1 MEQLYAGISKP
12 AHRWRTLTKA
22 FAPPLARVTRRA
34 DSRSLLPALLA
45 TALLTL
51 LSACS
56 HRHPAPPPATAPALT
71 ESAPPSGSVSEADR
85 RFAADHA
92 PIETLHGMASWYG
105 PQYNH
110 HRAANG
116 QVYDQN
122 AVTAA
127 HRTLPLNTLVRV
139 TNEKT
144 GQSALLYITDRGP
157 FVPGRILDLSRAA
170 ARKTGVYL
178 AGVAPVRIDVLRAP
192 ESLTEGGRWAVQI
205 GAFAH
210 TGKALRLKRNL
221 LHRYP
226 DAQVIDF
233 AGPTGHWVRIRPA
246 GEGRQAAESIL
257 RHTHPAEGNA
267 YLVRLN

>member
-1 MEQLYAGISKP
+1 MV
-12 AHRWRTLTKA
+12 RLTASALKA
-22 FAPPLARVTRRA
+22 FLHRRPEYARRRGPRSISAAQLA
-34 DSRSLLPALLA
+34 SLLAAALL
-45 TALLTL
+45 LNG
-51 LSACS
+51 CS
-56 HRHPAPPPATAPALT
+56 HHHRASQAATAPSLLT
-71 ESAPPSGSVSEADR
+71 QQSEENPAGTVTQADE
-85 RFAADHA
+85 RFARHHE
-92 PIETLHGMASWYG
+92 PLETLHGLASWYG

-110 HRAANG
+110 RRAANG

-139 TNEKT
+139 TNEKS
-144 GQSALLYITDRGP
+144 GQSALMYITDRGP

-170 ARKTGVYL
+170 AKRTGVYL
-178 AGVAPVRIDVLRAP
+178 AGVAPVRIDVLRSP
-192 ESLTEGGRWAVQI
+192 ESLVEGGHWAVQI

-210 TGKALRLKRNL
+210 TGKALRLKRKL
-221 LHRYP
+221 LRRYP
-226 DAQVIDF
+226 GAQIIDF

-246 GEGRQAAESIL
+246 DQQRAAAESIL

>member
-1 MEQLYAGISKP
+1 MVRLATSV
-12 AHRWRTLTKA
+12 TKVRSR
-22 FAPPLARVTRRA
+22 PLVNSTRRA
-34 DSRSLLPALLA
+34 RLRSLPTVLLA

-56 HRHPAPPPATAPALT
+56 HHHRASQAATAPAIA
-71 ESAPPSGSVSEADR
+71 APTQQPAGVVSPEDQ
-85 RFAADHA
+85 RFARHHE
-92 PIETLHGMASWYG
+92 PLETLHGLASWYG

-110 HRAANG
+110 RRAANG

-144 GQSALLYITDRGP
+144 GQSTLLYITDRGP

-170 ARKTGVYL
+170 AKQTGVYL
-178 AGVAPVRIDVLRAP
+178 AGVAPVRIDVLRSP
-192 ESLTEGGRWAVQI
+192 ESLTEGGHWAVQI
-205 GAFAH
+205 GAFSH

-226 DAQVIDF
+226 NAQVIDF

-246 GEGRQAAESIL
+246 DQQRATAESIL
-257 RHTHPAEGNA
+257 RHTHPAEGAA

>member
-1 MEQLYAGISKP
+1 MECLTAIISS
-12 AHRWRTLTKA
+12 TDSQIS
-22 FAPPLARVTRRA
+22 APSSARVTRPTRHRRLSA
-34 DSRSLLPALLA
+34 AVLA

-56 HRHPAPPPATAPALT
+56 HHHAAPPSATAPAAT
-71 ESAPPSGSVSEADR
+71 ESAPATGSVSEADR
-85 RFAADHA
+85 QFAADHA

-144 GQSALLYITDRGP
+144 GQSALMYITDRGP

-221 LHRYP
+221 LHHYP

-246 GEGRQAAESIL
+246 GEGRAAAESIL
-257 RHTHPAEGNA
+257 RHTHPAEGTA

>member
-1 MEQLYAGISKP
+1 MISVLSGCAHPHKAP
-12 AHRWRTLTKA
+12 AN
-22 FAPPLARVTRRA
+22 
-34 DSRSLLPALLA
+34 
-45 TALLTL
+45 
-51 LSACS
+51 
-56 HRHPAPPPATAPALT
+56 ATAP
-71 ESAPPSGSVSEADR
+71 SAVENRPEQFAGAVSEADER
-85 RFAADHA
+85 YARHHD

-110 HRAANG
+110 RRAANG

-127 HRTLPLNTLVRV
+127 NRTLPLNTLVRV
-139 TNEKT
+139 TNENT
-144 GQSALLYITDRGP
+144 GQSALMYITDRGP
-157 FVPGRILDLSRAA
+157 FVPGRILDLSRGAA
-170 ARKTGVYL
+170 KATGVYRV
-178 AGVAPVRIDVLRAP
+178 GVAPVRVDVLRAP
-192 ESLTEGGRWAVQI
+192 ESLTEGGKWCVQI

-210 TGKALRLKRNL
+210 TGKALRLKREL
-221 LHRYP
+221 EHRYP

-246 GEGRQAAESIL
+246 GEGRATADSIL

>member
-1 MEQLYAGISKP
+1 MERRPAVKP
-12 AHRWRTLTKA
+12 
-22 FAPPLARVTRRA
+22 
-34 DSRSLLPALLA
+34 RSFLNRHG
-45 TALLTL
+45 T
-51 LSACS
+51 SS
-56 HRHPAPPPATAPALT
+56 HRVVHLWRYAAGFLTAAMISVLSGCAHPHKAPANATAP
-71 ESAPPSGSVSEADR
+71 SAVENRPEQFAGAVSEADER
-85 RFAADHA
+85 YARHHD

-110 HRAANG
+110 RRAANG

-127 HRTLPLNTLVRV
+127 NRTLPLNTLVRV
-139 TNEKT
+139 TNENT
-144 GQSALLYITDRGP
+144 GQSALMYITDRGP
-157 FVPGRILDLSRAA
+157 FVPGRILDLSRGAA
-170 ARKTGVYL
+170 KATGVYRV
-178 AGVAPVRIDVLRAP
+178 GVAPVRVDVLRAP
-192 ESLTEGGRWAVQI
+192 ESLTEGGKWCVQI

-210 TGKALRLKRNL
+210 TGKALRLKREL
-221 LHRYP
+221 EHRYP

-246 GEGRQAAESIL
+246 GEGRATADSIL